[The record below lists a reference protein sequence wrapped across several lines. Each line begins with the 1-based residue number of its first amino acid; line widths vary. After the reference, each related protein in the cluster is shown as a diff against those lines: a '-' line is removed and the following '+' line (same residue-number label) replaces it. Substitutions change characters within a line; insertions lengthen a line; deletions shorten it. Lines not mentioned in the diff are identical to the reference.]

1 MILESALQRKIRLVS
16 SENPDFLQAFRL
28 RTRLFIGDDGGRRP
42 IADHI
47 TNAKVYSASAA
58 RNKPNTYVVE

>member
-1 MILESALQRKIRLVS
+1 LNRGSSCVS
-16 SENPDFLQAFRL
+16 HVGSVMVPGIYVGN
-28 RTRLFIGDDGGRRP
+28 GGA

>member
-1 MILESALQRKIRLVS
+1 LPLK
-16 SENPDFLQAFRL
+16 D
-28 RTRLFIGDDGGRRP
+28 TFIGDDEGRRQ

-47 TNAKVYSASAA
+47 TNAKVYFQQSTA